1 ALRARSYRAYGTLAD
16 GLEAVELY
24 RAGASGDSALAC
36 DSAFEL
42 ALLEGEMKADPTGE
56 YRALYALR
64 GKYRGAP
71 CARRVEPVLV
81 TLAAFAPPADELAK
95 LDAKAP
101 APAGAASAGDVVAPL
116 VPEATPAEP
125 AKITGV
131 ERYGGKDASRV
142 VVLVTRPTLFEV
154 GSLAEDGT
162 HGPRLFVDIKNTTF
176 HGART

>member
-101 APAGAASAGDVVAPL
+101 APAGAASAGVAPASSGDVVAPL

-162 HGPRLFVDIKNTTF
+162 HG
-176 HGART
+176 